1 MKILFRILRYLKAE
15 SWLVTAG
22 LGASLLFIGTTVV
35 MPQVMRDLVDQV
47 FVGHRM
53 ERLSAL
59 ALVIVG
65 LAVGRGGLLFAQIYS
80 AEMLAQRVLRT
91 MRNQLLSHLQRLE
104 FGFFDGMPTGQIIA
118 RITSDIDS
126 MRRFLGFA
134 LSQMIVNVLL
144 FFGVLLMCL
153 HMHPKLALLALS
165 TAPFI
170 SFFAYRFGRRV
181 GPAFRGIREQ
191 VASVTTVLQENIAG
205 VRVVK
210 AYVRERHE
218 IEKFVKEA
226 VTLLERNVGAARLW
240 SFYFPLMD
248 LIAAGGTL
256 AILWYGGGEVIR
268 GRLTLGEFVA
278 FEAYFMLMSW
288 PIMALG
294 FVVSM
299 TQGAV
304 VAGGRIFELIDRE
317 PAIRTNPGARSLPDM
332 AGRVEFRNVTFAYA
346 AREDSPAVTG
356 ISLTV
361 EPGQTVAVIGPT
373 GCGKSSVV
381 NLIPRFYDVT
391 EGAVLVDGTD
401 VRELD
406 LESLRRSVGIVL
418 QDTFLFSASL
428 RDNIAFGRPDATD
441 DEVRAAARQA
451 AVAPFAEK
459 LENTY
464 DTEVGERGTQL
475 SGGERQR
482 VAIARAL
489 LLDPRILILDDC
501 TSSVDVETEAVIQQA
516 LRILMEGRTTFIIAQ
531 RLSTL
536 RTADLVVVLKDG
548 RIVQR
553 GSHEELL
560 QTGGSYAEMMQVHV
574 RTQEAVESQ
583 LADARQPTEPCQESD
598 H

>member
-1 MKILFRILRYLKAE
+1 MKTLFRILRYLKAE
-15 SWLVTAG
+15 SRLVTAG
-22 LGASLLFIGTTVV
+22 LAASLLFIGTTVV

-53 ERLSAL
+53 ERLSVL

-65 LAVGRGGLLFAQIYS
+65 LAVLRGGLLFAQIYC

-144 FFGVLLMCL
+144 FLGVLLMCL
-153 HMHPKLALLALS
+153 HMHPKLALLALG

-170 SFFAYRFGRRV
+170 SLSAYRFGRRI

-218 IEKFVKEA
+218 IEKFVNEA

-248 LIAAGGTL
+248 FIAAGGTL

-268 GRLTLGEFVA
+268 GHLTLGEFVA

-294 FVVSM
+294 FVISM

-317 PAIRTNPGARSLPDM
+317 PAICTKPGARTLPDM
-332 AGRVEFRNVTFAYA
+332 AGRVEFRDVTFAYPG
-346 AREDSPAVTG
+346 REDSPAVTDL
-356 ISLTV
+356 SLAV

-391 EGAVLVDGTD
+391 QGAVLVDGTD

-428 RDNIAFGRPDATD
+428 RDNIALGRPDATD

-459 LENTY
+459 LEKAY
-464 DTEVGERGTQL
+464 DTEVGERGIQL

-489 LLDPRILILDDC
+489 LLDPKILILDDC

-548 RIVQR
+548 RIVQQ

-560 QTGGSYAEMMQVHV
+560 QAGGFYAEMLQVHLQ
-574 RTQEAVESQ
+574 TQEAVEGGV
-583 LADARQPTEPCQESD
+583 
-598 H
+598 